1 MKKER
6 VSKMKQEFL
15 DFLNELMKAAPDV
28 VEAKMT
34 DSIKN
39 YIETLSGTVENK
51 IVLTDNGKII
61 LDYMKKTDVLML
73 KAKDIADGLGI
84 SSRQVSGA
92 LRKLVTDGFV
102 EKVSQDPVIYTLT
115 EKGHNFVIEEEENE

>member
-73 KAKDIADGLGI
+73 KAKDIAEGLGI

-115 EKGHNFVIEEEENE
+115 EKGRNFIIEEENE

>member
-1 MKKER
+1 
-6 VSKMKQEFL
+6 MKQEFL
-15 DFLNELMKAAPDV
+15 DFLHELMKAAPDV

-51 IVLTDNGKII
+51 IVVTDNGKII
-61 LDYMKKTDVLML
+61 LDYMKNKTDMLML

-102 EKVSQDPVIYTLT
+102 EKVSQDPVI
-115 EKGHNFVIEEEENE
+115 

>member
-1 MKKER
+1 
-6 VSKMKQEFL
+6 MKQEFL
-15 DFLNELMKAAPDV
+15 DFLHELMKAAPDV

-51 IVLTDNGKII
+51 IVVTDNGKII
-61 LDYMKKTDVLML
+61 LDYMKNKTDMLML

-115 EKGHNFVIEEEENE
+115 EKGHNFVIKEEENE

>member
-1 MKKER
+1 
-6 VSKMKQEFL
+6 MKQEFL
-15 DFLNELMKAAPDV
+15 DFLHELMKAAPEV

-34 DSIKN
+34 ENIKN
-39 YIETLSGTVENK
+39 YIETLSGTIENK
-51 IVLTDNGKII
+51 VVLTDNGKII
-61 LDYMKKTDVLML
+61 LDYMKKTDMLML

-115 EKGHNFVIEEEENE
+115 EKGHNFIIEEENE